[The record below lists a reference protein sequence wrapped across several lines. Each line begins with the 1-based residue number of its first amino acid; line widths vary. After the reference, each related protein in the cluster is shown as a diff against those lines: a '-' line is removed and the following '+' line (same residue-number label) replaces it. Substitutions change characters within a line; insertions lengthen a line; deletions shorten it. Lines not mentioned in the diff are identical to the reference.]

1 MILDTGAESEW
12 DRLMTDNNDSVK
24 PVQES
29 LNVDLRPCSRF
40 KIIDLIA
47 VKSLFF
53 CYIERQQNF
62 IRCSLTGLKSIK

>member
-53 CYIERQQNF
+53 VI
-62 IRCSLTGLKSIK
+62 LKGNKILFDAH